1 LTLGLATGDDPAM
14 GINKRKMENK
24 RKAAAAKGVMT
35 GSGEIAPPDRNAE
48 GLFGYAAQ

>member
-1 LTLGLATGDDPAM
+1 MTLGLATGNDPAM

-24 RKAAAAKGVMT
+24 RKATAAKSVMT
-35 GSGEIAPPDRNAE
+35 GSGEIAPPDGNGE